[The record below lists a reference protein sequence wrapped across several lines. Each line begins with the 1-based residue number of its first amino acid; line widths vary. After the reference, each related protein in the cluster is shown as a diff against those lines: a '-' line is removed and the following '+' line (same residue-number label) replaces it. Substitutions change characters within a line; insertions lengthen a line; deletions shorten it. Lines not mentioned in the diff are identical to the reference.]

1 MTDGLLFANAVA
13 KSKENTLFSEER
25 LVRLTEAATL
35 ADAVKV
41 LAEANYGGGTVT
53 DDPLDFETV
62 LKAEQRLLDGF
73 LTGLHLEGVGMECFA
88 LTTDYHNMKA
98 ILKNLYGG
106 GDLARMLEGGGSM
119 DPQWLKER
127 LAADSP
133 DVNPYVNAAVREIR
147 KAFEVKKS
155 PRLIDTLLDKAMF
168 ADIAERISRKGAD
181 AGIKKYFSYLADLT
195 NINAMLRAYAIGAG
209 FAFFEASFAAGGGI
223 PLSAFEK
230 VYPDAEEKLAEFL
243 KGTPYVSFAARYQ
256 DAGLAGLDA
265 AKDNT
270 LLEIF
275 KKEKSDMF
283 TAAPVAGYYLAKK
296 NEIKMLRIALVCIK
310 NGVSR
315 AEIKKRMRTMYA

>member
-25 LVRLTEAATL
+25 LMRLIEAATL

-62 LKAEQRLLDGF
+62 LKAEQRLLDDF
-73 LTGLHLEGVGMECFA
+73 LAGLRLEGTGIECFA
-88 LTTDYHNMKA
+88 LTSDYHNVKA

-106 GDLARMLEGGGSM
+106 GELSLMLEGGGRM
-119 DPQWLKER
+119 DAQWLKER
-127 LAADSP
+127 LTADSP
-133 DVNPYVNAAVREIR
+133 DINPYIDAAVKEIR
-147 KAFEVKKS
+147 KAFEVRRS
-155 PRLIDTLLDKAMF
+155 PRLIDTLIDKAMF
-168 ADIAERISRKGAD
+168 ADIAERLSKKGTD
-181 AGIKKYFSYLADLT
+181 AGIRKFFVCLADLT
-195 NINAMLRAYAIGAG
+195 NVNAMLRSYAIGAN
-209 FAFFEASFAAGGGI
+209 FAFFEASFAAGGKI

-230 VYPDAEEKLAEFL
+230 AYPDAEDKLTEFL
-243 KGTPYVSFAARYQ
+243 KGTDYASFAARYQ

-275 KKEKSDMF
+275 KKEKGDMF
-283 TAAPVAGYYLAKK
+283 TAAPVAGYYFAKK

-315 AEIKKRMRTMYA
+315 AEIRKRMRTMYA